1 MTPPL
6 STQRSS
12 ADGCTTVL
20 LVRHGHVEGIDPARF
35 RGRRDLP
42 LTPLGQRQAQALSR
56 RIAAQWQPG
65 AVFTS
70 PLGRCVTTAAAIAQ
84 PFGLTPVPVPELLD
98 LDYGAWQGLALEE
111 VRKRW
116 PKAWAQWR
124 DTPQLVSFTKGES
137 LAELAARAT
146 NAAHRLVQA
155 HGGETIAIVAHDSV
169 NRVLLLRALD
179 LPLAHY
185 HALTQAPCGL
195 NVLHFGNGR
204 FTVDTLN
211 ETGHL
216 LGC

>member
-1 MTPPL
+1 MAPP
-6 STQRSS
+6 QPKPPGS
-12 ADGCTTVL
+12 ADDRTTVL
-20 LVRHGHVEGIDPARF
+20 LVRHGHVEGIDPPRF
-35 RGRRDLP
+35 RGRCDLP

-56 RIAAQWQPG
+56 RIAAQWQPS
-65 AVFTS
+65 AIFTS
-70 PLGRCVTTAAAIAQ
+70 PLGRCVATATAMAR
-84 PFGLTPVPVPELLD
+84 PFDLTPIPVQELLD
-98 LDYGAWQGLALEE
+98 LGYGMWQGLAFED
-111 VRKRW
+111 VRRRW
-116 PKAWAQWR
+116 PKAWTQWR
-124 DTPQLVSFTKGES
+124 DTPQLAAFPKGES